1 MIGLLRDRTLGSL
14 LLSFLPVLIAS
25 GQGMAVTVPAGTPLP
40 VRIVQH
46 IPMRT
51 GEIVRAE
58 LLYPVYVN
66 NQIALKEKTILLGDV
81 TELHRDTSRR
91 LHARINGDFTP
102 FHTPV
107 VRFSQIVLE
116 NGVAIPLDAGP
127 ATDGAPIL
135 RLNAPAPRKGGFIR
149 RQWDTGMQIARDQVG
164 VFTAPEKGDR
174 LLQFVYHQLPY
185 HPERIEDGTSWT
197 IETTGPITIPLQ
209 SLQSPPSETSPT
221 APDTGRSPWK
231 IEAYL
236 HEPLS
241 SATAKAGQQI
251 QAVVAEPV
259 YNRDHTVAIP
269 QGALLI
275 GAVTQARPARSFAR
289 AGVLSFDFKQIT
301 LPGGEPQNV
310 QSALTGV
317 DAASEANL
325 AMDSEGRV
333 KPKPQD
339 KVVVP
344 LILALLATRPLD
356 EDGGLQAGRNFVGAN
371 GFGLAGN
378 LIALATGSAKVSA
391 GIGAYGTAASLYRR
405 WIAHG
410 NDVVFA
416 KNTRIVVEATPR
428 GSSVLKPQTH

>member
-1 MIGLLRDRTLGSL
+1 MSR
-14 LLSFLPVLIAS
+14 LLSHRVLHPCGLFLLSALTAWSQTKTITLPI
-25 GQGMAVTVPAGTPLP
+25 GTPLS

-46 IPMRT
+46 APMRT
-51 GEIVRAE
+51 GEIIKAE

-66 NQIALKEKTILLGDV
+66 NQVALKENTILIGDV
-81 TELHRDTSRR
+81 TELHKDASRR
-91 LHARINGDFTP
+91 LQARINGDFTP

-107 VRFSQIVLE
+107 VRFSQIVLA
-116 NGVAIPLDAGP
+116 NGMALPLTAGP

-135 RLNAPAPRKGGFIR
+135 RLNAPVPRKGGFIR
-149 RQWDTGMQIARDQVG
+149 KQWDTGMQIAHDQIG
-164 VFTAPEKGDR
+164 VFTAPNKGDR

-185 HPERIEDGTSWT
+185 HPERIEDGTFWT
-197 IETTGPITIPLQ
+197 IETTEPLTIPSQ
-209 SLQSPPSETSPT
+209 ALQSPASDTSPT
-221 APDTGRSPWK
+221 STDAGRSTWK
-231 IEAYL
+231 MEAYL
-236 HEPLS
+236 REPLS
-241 SATAKAGQQI
+241 SATAKVGQQV
-251 QAVVAEPV
+251 QAVVAEPI
-259 YNRDHTVAIP
+259 YNRDHTIAVP
-269 QGALLI
+269 QGALLM
-275 GAVTQARPARSFAR
+275 GAITQARPARSFAR
-289 AGVLSFDFKQIT
+289 AGVLSFDFKQIQ
-301 LPGGEPQNV
+301 LPGGTSQNV

-317 DAASEANL
+317 DAASRTNL

-339 KVVVP
+339 KVIVP

-391 GIGAYGTAASLYRR
+391 GIGAYGTAVSLYRR

-410 NDVVFA
+410 NDVAFA
-416 KNTRIVVEATPR
+416 KNTRIVIEATPR

>member
-1 MIGLLRDRTLGSL
+1 
-14 LLSFLPVLIAS
+14 
-25 GQGMAVTVPAGTPLP
+25 
-40 VRIVQH
+40 
-46 IPMRT
+46 MRT
-51 GEIVRAE
+51 GEIIRAE
-58 LLYPVYVN
+58 LLYPVYVD
-66 NQIALKEKTILLGDV
+66 NQIGLKEKTILLGDV
-81 TELHRDTSRR
+81 TELHKDTARR
-91 LHARINGDFTP
+91 THARINGDFTP

-107 VRFSQIVLE
+107 VHFSQIVLE
-116 NGVAIPLDAGP
+116 NGLAIPLDAGP
-127 ATDGAPIL
+127 AIDGAPVL

-149 RQWDTGMQIARDQVG
+149 RQWETGMQIAHDQIS

-197 IETTGPITIPLQ
+197 IETTEPITIPAQ
-209 SLQSPPSETSPT
+209 SLQTPPPAISPT
-221 APDTGRSPWK
+221 APDTGRSTWMM
-231 IEAYL
+231 EAYL
-236 HEPLS
+236 RQPLS
-241 SATAKAGQQI
+241 SATAKTGQPI
-251 QAVVAEPV
+251 QAMVAEPI
-259 YNRDHTVAIP
+259 YNRDHTIAIP
-269 QGALLI
+269 QGALLM

-301 LPGGEPQNV
+301 LPGGTSQNV

-317 DAASEANL
+317 DAASGANL

-378 LIALATGSAKVSA
+378 IIALATGSAKVSA
-391 GIGAYGTAASLYRR
+391 GIGAYGTAVSLYRR
-405 WIAHG
+405 WFARG

-428 GSSVLKPQTH
+428 GSSVLKPQHR